1 MTPATALHRALSCL
15 AGVCHCLGERFGLLL
30 AGTLVTAAVAGLYVA
45 WPDWMDFQDHKI
57 YDELLTRHRPVT
69 RSRLPLVVDI
79 DEASLAA
86 YGQWPWPRYRVALL
100 LGLLRNAGVAAVGLD
115 IVFAEPDRASPGTI
129 TGQLFRDLKVE
140 ATVTGLP
147 EALRDYDRVLADM
160 LGSGPFVLGTFL
172 HFGTVSAA
180 LTPQRE
186 PGCALPPSRLSVL
199 GDPGAKPLPD
209 CLPEASRMLCPLPLL
224 ARAAPAAGFINA
236 QPDRDNIVRRSPLVL
251 GYQGEPLPSLA
262 LATVMEAFQVKNAV
276 LRLTA
281 GGLKSL
287 TLRSDRLGTRVIPL
301 DARGQVL
308 LNFRGPSGV
317 FPHRSAGDILA
328 GRVAPENLQG
338 RIVFIGTSAAA
349 LRDLRASPLDRD
361 MPGVEI
367 HATIA
372 DMIAADDFLLRPDW
386 APGLELSALIVLG
399 LVSAGLLA
407 YARAAILLV
416 PFLGLGLAIWYGAG
430 MLLAEG
436 RLYVSPLCP
445 LLVLGLNF
453 ACLTFLKFWRE
464 ERQKRYLHG
473 AFSRYVAPAVVA
485 RLVAN
490 PKALTLSG
498 EEREVTILF
507 SDVRGFTSIS
517 ERLSP
522 TQVAELLHRYFT
534 PMTRIIVA
542 HLGTMDK
549 FIGDAIMAFWNAPLD
564 VADHPAKAVT
574 AALAMAARLDQLNQ
588 AFAKDFGFTI
598 ASGIGLHKGRVRV
611 GNFGSEDLFDYTVIG
626 DAVNLASRLEGLTKF
641 YGVRILATDG
651 IREAA
656 PDAAAYEEIDQVRV
670 KGKAVAVTLYAV
682 LSREERRARTE
693 ELDAAAAARAL
704 YKDRRFVAAADAYR
718 ELAAR
723 HGHRFYTVFAE
734 RAAGLAATPPPG
746 DWDGVFEHTEK

>member
-1 MTPATALHRALSCL
+1 MSAATAMGRIL
-15 AGVCHCLGERFGLLL
+15 AGLAAACHCLGERFGLLL
-30 AGTLVTAAVAGLYVA
+30 AGTLVTMAVAGLYVV
-45 WPDWMDFQDHKI
+45 WPDWMEFQDHKI
-57 YDELLTRHRPVT
+57 YDELLTRSRPVV

-100 LGLLRNAGVAAVGLD
+100 LGLLRNAGAAAVGLD
-115 IVFAEPDRASPGTI
+115 IVFAEPDRSSPGAI

-140 ATVTGLP
+140 AEVTGLP

-160 LGSGPFVLGTFL
+160 LGSGPFALGYFL
-172 HFGTVSAA
+172 HFGAVSAA
-180 LTPQRE
+180 LNPAKEQA
-186 PGCALPPSRLSVL
+186 CALPPPRLAVMA
-199 GDPGAKPLPD
+199 DPGAKPLAD
-209 CLPEASRMLCPLPLL
+209 CLPEASRIICPLPLL
-224 ARAAPAAGFINA
+224 ARTAPAAGFINA
-236 QPDRDNIVRRSPLVL
+236 RPDRDNIVRRSPLVL

-262 LATVMEAFQVKNAV
+262 LATVMEAFKVKNAV

-287 TLRSDRLGTRVIPL
+287 SLRSESLGTRVIPL
-301 DARGQVL
+301 DATGQAL
-308 LNFRGPSGV
+308 LNFRGPSGA
-317 FPHRSAGDILA
+317 FPHLSAADILA
-328 GRVAPENLQG
+328 GRIKPETLRG

-349 LRDLRASPLDRD
+349 LRDLRASPLDQN
-361 MPGVEI
+361 MPGVEV

-372 DMIAADDFLLRPDW
+372 DMIAADDFLRRPDW
-386 APGLELSALIVLG
+386 APGLELTALIVLG
-399 LVSAGLLA
+399 LLSAGLLA
-407 YARAAILLV
+407 YARAAVLLL
-416 PFLGLGLAIWYGAG
+416 PFAALAAGIWYGAA
-430 MLLAEG
+430 LVLAQG
-436 RLYVSPLCP
+436 RMYVSPLCP
-445 LLVLGLNF
+445 LLVLALNF

-534 PMTRIIVA
+534 PMTRIIVSR
-542 HLGTMDK
+542 LGTMDK

-564 VADHPAKAVT
+564 VPDHPAQAVT

-588 AFAKDFGFTI
+588 AFRKDFGFAI
-598 ASGIGLHKGRVRV
+598 ASGIGLHRGRVRV

-626 DAVNLASRLEGLTKF
+626 DAVNLASRLESLTKF
-641 YGVRILATDG
+641 YGVRILATDS

-656 PDAAAYEEIDQVRV
+656 GQAAAFEEIDRVRV
-670 KGKAVAVTLYAV
+670 KGKAAAVTLYAV
-682 LSREERRARTE
+682 LSREERLGRTD

-704 YKDRRFVAAADAYR
+704 YKDRRFAEAAAAYR
-718 ELAAR
+718 DLAAVHAQR
-723 HGHRFYTVFAE
+723 TYAVFAA
-734 RAAGLAATPPPG
+734 RAATLAAAPPDN